1 MKHFFGLLLLL
12 TAFAKGQQPVYS
24 SKLLPDSLK
33 KDAAAVY
40 QMEEMI
46 INIRSVSEL
55 SIREHTIVTVLTKKG
70 LRHTVIQ
77 AGVNKFQKLDEAG
90 VKVYNDEGVEIA
102 RYKKKDFKLEGIYSD
117 MTLASDDK
125 VYILEIPT
133 PPLPFTIEYDYT
145 TNLSGYISLP
155 SWYFGNSQESIIK
168 SRFVVKTNEKNPI
181 NYKAYNIAITPSI
194 IKEAES
200 ITYTWEVNNQAVLKS
215 EENSYGSRLL
225 PRIDLSP
232 LQFSYDDKPGTTK
245 SWKEFGMWRY
255 PFYTDANPFSPE
267 RINFIKTLVKD
278 AKTEREK
285 ISILYKYLQNETRY
299 VNIAYGI
306 GGLKPFPV
314 SFVETKKYGDC
325 KALSN
330 YMKHLLLAV
339 GIKAY
344 TASIYAGPDNIP
356 FDPGF
361 VTNRSNHIIVC
372 VPMAKDTMWL
382 ECTSK
387 DNAPGILGAFTE
399 NRNALLITENGGV
412 LANTPKS
419 RAENN
424 QWKSHTSITLYED
437 GSAVSRSRIFVSGE
451 FWTPFFYLV
460 SGKSKDDIK
469 KFLVQQLQ
477 FKTPDDLE
485 VKILNDSADGHNIE
499 MSLAYSQYYD
509 FKTGSKYFLPGRPY
523 KLNDEE
529 IKPAETR
536 TTDYLFDFPYTKT
549 DSTVF
554 YLPGNFKPESMPA
567 DARFNK
573 EFVDYERKLKVNE
586 AEMTLTLSSRL
597 VLTKHIIP
605 PALYNSTAKEFELIR
620 KDENQKLVLKKE

>member
-46 INIRSVSEL
+46 INIRSASEL

-77 AGVNKFQKLDEAG
+77 VGVNKFQKLDEAG
-90 VKVYNDEGVEIA
+90 VKVYNDEGIEIA

-155 SWYFGNSQESIIK
+155 SWYFGNSQESIVK
-168 SRFVVKTNEKNPI
+168 SRFVVKTNEKNSI

-215 EENSYGSRLL
+215 EENSHGSRLL

-412 LANTPKS
+412 LVNTPKS

-499 MSLAYSQYYD
+499 MTLSYSQYYD
-509 FKTGSKYFLPGRPY
+509 FKIGSKYFLPGRPY

-567 DARFNK
+567 DARFSK